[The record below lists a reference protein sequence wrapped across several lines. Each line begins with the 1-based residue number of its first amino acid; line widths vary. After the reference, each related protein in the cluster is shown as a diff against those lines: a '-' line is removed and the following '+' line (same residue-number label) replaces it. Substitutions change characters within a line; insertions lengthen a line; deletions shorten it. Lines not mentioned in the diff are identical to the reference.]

1 MNRVSNFLLTN
12 EIMTKCITHERL
24 PFDPNDLAISIKQGT
39 FYWKRKGES
48 DNPDEEKKTK

>member
-1 MNRVSNFLLTN
+1 MLTN